1 MFFCYLLSATQTQQK
16 KDQTP
21 TIAMKYVDGPTD
33 AQNSLKRRNQMKAG
47 DLTGSYLVTISQRPQ
62 N

>member
-1 MFFCYLLSATQTQQK
+1 MPFCVLSATQTQPE

-21 TIAMKYVDGPTD
+21 AIAMKYVDGPTD
-33 AQNSLKRRNQMKAG
+33 AQNSLKRRNQMKVG
-47 DLTGSYLVTISQRPQ
+47 DLTGRFLVTISQRPQ